1 MVMLEHN
8 HRMKQQSNGQSHM
21 INPGGER
28 QENKACYPVIQP
40 SPDSGR
46 HRLVI
51 LSSPTAGRHPLILLS
66 CCLFLLCLL
75 LAACGSAAN
84 NTQTV
89 VDQEET
95 AIEDFLANA
104 PIVVKNANI
113 LPSTPISV
121 TTGRIPLPE
130 VNSFQVAGDITI
142 AGSST
147 VMDLTNRLYV
157 RFVADGY
164 AGFIKLEELSTSEG
178 FQAFC
183 RGATDSV
190 AATRPILQE
199 ELDSCL
205 QIGRTPLVFPVG
217 TDALVVVVNPANE
230 FAKDVTLTELA
241 EIFKAKRWSDVNRA
255 WPARKIA
262 HVLPQI
268 TADNFILFID
278 VVFGGNSRLL
288 ETAPNSSFLTD
299 AVEIVQYV
307 QDNPDAIGLINY
319 TLYREQSNAV
329 RLVKLNGLEPDL
341 TNMQAGTYPLRRP
354 LLFYSAP
361 EVLQSKVQLGSFL
374 TFYLTY
380 VSEEISQAGKFP
392 LTRAEMDRSRLN
404 LLVGTA
410 NEAYLDDLR
419 EAPEQ

>member
-1 MVMLEHN
+1 MLEHN
-8 HRMKQQSNGQSHM
+8 RRMKQQSNGQSDM

-46 HRLVI
+46 HPPTI
-51 LSSPTAGRHPLILLS
+51 LSSCLL
-66 CCLFLLCLL
+66 LLCLL
-75 LAACGSAAN
+75 LAACGATAN
-84 NTQTV
+84 DARTV
-89 VDQEET
+89 VDNEET

-104 PIVVKNANI
+104 PMVVKDVSI

-121 TTGRIPLPE
+121 TTSRIPLPE
-130 VNSFQVAGDITI
+130 VDPFQVVGDITI

-147 VMDLTNRLYV
+147 VVELTNRLYV
-157 RFVADGY
+157 RFIADGY
-164 AGFIKLEELSTSEG
+164 AGFIKLEELNTSDG

-183 RGATDSV
+183 RGATDIV
-190 AATRPILQE
+190 AATRPIVQE

-205 QIGRTPLVFPVG
+205 QIGRTPLVFPIG
-217 TDALVVVVNPANE
+217 RDALVVVVNPANE
-230 FAKDVTLTELA
+230 FVKDVTLTELA
-241 EIFKAKRWSDVNRA
+241 EIFKAKRWSDVNQA
-255 WPARKIA
+255 WPARKIV
-262 HVLPQI
+262 HVLPQT
-268 TADNFILFID
+268 TADNFIFFID

-288 ETAPNSSFLTD
+288 ETAPNSSFLLD
-299 AVEIVQYV
+299 ATEIMQHV

-319 TLYREQSNAV
+319 TVYREQSNVV
-329 RLVKLNGLEPDL
+329 RLVKLDGLEPDL
-341 TNMQAGTYPLRRP
+341 TTIQAGTYPLHRP

-361 EVLQSKVQLGSFL
+361 EVLQNKSQLGSFL

-380 VSEEISQAGKFP
+380 VGEEISQAGKFP

>member
-1 MVMLEHN
+1 
-8 HRMKQQSNGQSHM
+8 M
-21 INPGGER
+21 INSVGER

-40 SPDSGR
+40 LPNSGQ

-51 LSSPTAGRHPLILLS
+51 LSSPTAGRHPLVLLS
-66 CCLFLLCLL
+66 SCLFLLCLL
-75 LAACGSAAN
+75 LTACGSAAN
-84 NTQTV
+84 DAQTV
-89 VDQEET
+89 IDNEET

-104 PIVVKNANI
+104 PRVVKTAST

-121 TTGRIPLPE
+121 TTSRIPLPE
-130 VNSFQVAGDITI
+130 VDPFQVAGDITI
-142 AGSST
+142 AGSAT
-147 VMDLTNRLYV
+147 VVELTNRLYA

-164 AGFIKLEELSTSEG
+164 AGFIKLEELSTRDG

-199 ELDSCL
+199 ELDSCR
-205 QIGRTPLVFPVG
+205 QIGRTPIVFPVG

-255 WPARKIA
+255 WPARKIV
-262 HVLPQI
+262 HVLPET
-268 TADNFILFID
+268 TADNFIFFID

-288 ETAPNSSFLTD
+288 ETAPNSNFLPD
-299 AVEIVQYV
+299 ATEILQHV
-307 QDNPDAIGLINY
+307 QDNPDAIGLISY
-319 TLYREQSNAV
+319 TVYREQNNAV
-329 RLVKLNGLEPDL
+329 QLVKLGGLEPDL
-341 TNMQAGTYPLRRP
+341 ASMQAGTYPLRRP

-361 EVLQSKVQLGSFL
+361 EVLQNKLQLASFL

-380 VSEEISQAGKFP
+380 VGEEISQAGKFP
-392 LTRAEMDRSRLN
+392 LTGAEMDRSRLN